1 VASEMPQLIAPLP
14 EDEWEGEV
22 RARLGVAWV
31 PGVPPS
37 KLRTTLARH
46 TELFPL
52 WDEFGS
58 SLLRGDL
65 PARDR
70 EILILRTVY
79 RAGGV
84 FEWAYHEPIARRL
97 GMTDADVQ
105 AIVRGPDDPA
115 WDDYEAA
122 LLRAADEFIGQAR
135 LSPSTWAALSA
146 RLSDKQLIEV
156 LLVAG
161 LYLKDAFI
169 TNTLGIDPPEHLP
182 KMPRGAGPPPPV
194 PARPRLCREDGLP
207 TARDPRP

>member
-1 VASEMPQLIAPLP
+1 VADEMPQLIAPLP

-22 RARLGVAWV
+22 QARLGVAWV

-46 TELFPL
+46 PGLFPL

-79 RAGGV
+79 LAGGA

-97 GMTDADVQ
+97 GMTDADMQ

-115 WDDYEAA
+115 LDDYEAA
-122 LLRAADEFIGQAR
+122 LLRTADEFTGQAR

-146 RLSDKQLIEV
+146 RLSDRQLIEV

-161 LYLKDAFI
+161 LYRENAFI

-182 KMPRGAGPPPPV
+182 KPPRAEGGNRAV
-194 PARPRLCREDGLP
+194 AD
-207 TARDPRP
+207 DQ